1 MPGLFGFSKQHL
13 TEACATRTIEQM
25 QRVLSYDET
34 FHQDALFQ
42 DASICSSRVHVNV
55 FNPGPQPS
63 KSNSIQVWLDGEFTN
78 RSFLQ
83 NILQNSDQEKDL
95 SDSEILA
102 ALYDLRGDFSFLK
115 VIDGIFSAVI
125 YDQNRHRLHLV
136 SDRYGLRPLYW
147 TVHHG
152 ELAWSSE
159 LKSFLEL
166 PGFEP
171 KIDPLAVEDFFGLR
185 YMIGDRTWFEGV
197 ELIPAA
203 TVLTWDLALDSESPK
218 TAQQI
223 QRDRY
228 WWWDQIRPLPD
239 GLMEDEITGYLG
251 SLFRKAVK
259 NRSLKGE
266 KTGLTLSGG
275 LDSRAIIAA
284 MPNHGPKIEA
294 ITYGKKGCE
303 DIQIAKRVAKVK
315 GANFHAVE
323 INSENWLNSR
333 IAKVWETDG
342 SCSLIHMQFTAA
354 LDKVKESNLFSCI
367 LHGAGGD
374 GFVGGD
380 HLFEHSQDDS
390 QLDYYILKRLNLIN
404 FADSETHK
412 ASVLNRF
419 KSYYQTL
426 GNCPHVLYIDSRIRS
441 FLLKDIKVSA
451 TYGIECRMPFLDNDF
466 QEFLYA
472 VPNELKHNNYLY
484 SKMLLAK
491 FPDFFET
498 IPRQGT
504 GVPISPPGF
513 LRKANK
519 KLEQFAYRIH
529 NKLKRVVRSQGFSFP
544 EWDPSKPKG
553 DFYDYN
559 TWLREEPARSFVEE
573 ILLNPEALYPAYIS
587 EEKVKQHWQAHLSG
601 EADQFDKLGQI
612 LTFEIWLQQVFN
624 GRYRT

>member
-13 TEACATRTIEQM
+13 TQDCAAKTIEQM

-34 FHQDALFQ
+34 FSQDTLFQ
-42 DASICSSRVHVNV
+42 DSSICSSRVHINV
-55 FNPGPQPS
+55 FNPGPQPA
-63 KSNSIQVWLDGEFTN
+63 KSGNIQVWLDGEFTN
-78 RSFLQ
+78 RNFLQ
-83 NILQNSDQEKDL
+83 NILKTSDAERSL
-95 SDSEILA
+95 SDPEILA

-115 VIDGIFSAVI
+115 VIDGIFSAVV
-125 YDQNRHRLHLV
+125 YDESHHKIHLV

-147 TVHHG
+147 SVHNG

-171 KIDPLAVEDFFGLR
+171 TIDPLAVEDFFGLR
-185 YMIGDRTWFEGV
+185 YLIGDRTWFEGV
-197 ELIPAA
+197 ELLPAA
-203 TVLTWDLALDSESPK
+203 TVLTWELTSENDGPK
-218 TAQQI
+218 TAQHV

-228 WWWDQIRPLPD
+228 WWWDQIRPLPE
-239 GLMEDEITGYLG
+239 GLKEDEIAEYLG
-251 SLFRKAVK
+251 SLFRKAVE
-259 NRSLKGE
+259 NRSLQGE

-284 MPNHGPKIEA
+284 MPHHGPKIEA

-303 DIQIAKRVAKVK
+303 DIRLAKRVAKVK

-323 INSENWLNSR
+323 INAENWLNSR

-354 LDKVKESNLFSCI
+354 LDKVKENHLFSCI

-380 HLFEHSQDDS
+380 HLFDNE

-404 FADSETHK
+404 FADSEAHEK
-412 ASVLNRF
+412 SVLNRF
-419 KSYYQTL
+419 KAYYREL
-426 GNCPHVLYIDSRIRS
+426 GTSPHVLYIDSRIRS

-484 SKMLLAK
+484 STMLLAK
-491 FPDFFET
+491 FPKFFET

-504 GVPISPPGF
+504 GVPISPPGPV
-513 LRKANK
+513 RKAK
-519 KLEQFAYRIH
+519 KAFEKSAYRVH
-529 NKLKRVVRSQGFSFP
+529 NKIKRVVRSKGFSFP
-544 EWDPSKPKG
+544 EWDPAKPKG

-559 TWLREEPARSFVEE
+559 AWLREEPARSFVEE
-573 ILLNPEALYPAYIS
+573 ILFNPEALYPAYIC

-601 EADQFDKLGQI
+601 EADRFDKLGQI